1 MAQFVDMEQKSSHY
15 DQENYIETS
24 SMNQPLKIEYS
35 KKFWKQFS
43 RLNPKIREQFK
54 VRQRL
59 WVNDPYHP
67 QLHLHMLTGEY
78 AGLYSINISGDIRA
92 LYEKVGDN
100 YIIFG
105 FIGTHSQ
112 LYG

>member
-1 MAQFVDMEQKSSHY
+1 MSQS
-15 DQENYIETS
+15 I
-24 SMNQPLKIEYS
+24 KIKYT
-35 KKFWKQFS
+35 KRFKKQFS
-43 RLNPKIREQFK
+43 RLSPKVREQFK
-54 VRQRL
+54 SRQRL
-59 WVNDPYHP
+59 WLSDPYNT

-78 AGLYSINISGDIRA
+78 TGLYSINITGDIRA
-92 LYEKVGDN
+92 LYEKIEDT